1 MKIDLKNK
9 ILLQGVFFFQFD
21 GMARICN
28 FNTFLDFLRMLE
40 NVQEIK

>member
-28 FNTFLDFLRMLE
+28 FNTLRMLE